1 MIEATTV
8 RPSDAY
14 LSPGNS
20 LRNFG
25 YGYLLWLFPSD
36 RRQFALIGYKG
47 QYICVDPISKAVMV
61 QTALDASRPDDEA
74 WSLWSSLTRQLA

>member
-1 MIEATTV
+1 MIDATTV
-8 RPSDAY
+8 RPSNAY

-20 LRNFG
+20 VRNFG
-25 YGYLLWLFPSD
+25 YGYLLWLGD

-47 QYICVDPISKAVMV
+47 QYICVDPISKVVMV
-61 QTALDASRPDDEA
+61 QTALDAPRPDDEA